1 MIKLEELINSVKTL
15 IEVEKNKG
23 IADHGEF
30 HSLHEA
36 YAVVLEEYQ
45 EANEELKRAAFAL
58 DVAWKEARSNNKDF
72 SLEAMRQAEAYAM
85 LAATECIQFAAMC
98 RKAQLL
104 R

>member
-1 MIKLEELINSVKTL
+1 MEILMKEIKNLID
-15 IEVEKNKG
+15 VEKNKG

-45 EANEELKRAAFAL
+45 EADEELKRAAFAL
-58 DVAWKEARSNNKDF
+58 DVAWKEARNDNKEF
-72 SLEAMRQAEAYAM
+72 SLEAMRQAEVYAM
-85 LAATECIQFAAMC
+85 LAAAECIQFAAMC

>member
-1 MIKLEELINSVKTL
+1 MDELIKGVKNL

-23 IADHGEF
+23 IVDHGEF

-36 YAVVLEEYQ
+36 YAVALEEYQ
-45 EANEELKRAAFAL
+45 EADEELKRAAFAL
-58 DVAWKEARSNNKDF
+58 DVSWKEARNDNKDF

-85 LAATECIQFAAMC
+85 LAAAECIQFAAMC